1 MRKYTPRLLLLTM
14 LILLLSA
21 GSALA
26 ATGTIAGS
34 VVNIR
39 GGPGTSHIKVGAVT
53 QGARVEVINQS
64 QGWYQIR
71 FAGNRTGWVAG
82 DLINVPSSTI
92 SESAPAA
99 APAQSASSSSN
110 TKPTTARALEVTGSV
125 VNLRQGPGT
134 THPVVGKVAQGT
146 RLSVLGST
154 SGWYQVTAPNGVQGY
169 ITTAYVKAVSA
180 GSQSSPSDPVT
191 APSESSSSVS
201 ESASSEI
208 RSGEVTGR
216 VVNLRFGPG
225 TTYPRIGQVKQGD
238 NLQIFNSSGDWY
250 LVKSDGGKQ
259 GWVAG
264 SLIKVGPAPQAAAP
278 APQPESIVSPPTPVV
293 PVPEPSA
300 PVPSPTPTPA
310 APEPPDAV
318 KPGLNLPAPPPPPP
332 PPQPD
337 LYPEVP
343 EPPSPSRGDSERS
356 TEPPEQKTTDPTLI
370 REGYLRSISEVVAG
384 DVQIISIKNSV
395 AASYEGEKTG
405 NVYTLTLQGIERG
418 ATRSMELKGRGAHQ
432 VELKT
437 ISGEVP
443 STVLTFDLLNPCI
456 VGITP
461 SDRGKTINLYF
472 RVTDKQQRT
481 GEPLVVLDP
490 GHGGSKPGAIGLAGN
505 REKTI
510 NLAIA
515 REVGRLLEQEKI
527 EVTYTRTDDTHVEL
541 LERCEI
547 ANAAEA
553 DLFVSIHCNGNTN
566 RDIQGTTTYYY
577 APADNPVLSGQAKT
591 RARLASCL
599 QKSVVGALGRQDKGI
614 RQDNLVV
621 LRETVIPAALVEV
634 LYLSNPQE
642 EALLAMPATQKT
654 AAEAIARGI
663 QDYLRQV
670 GRL

>member
-1 MRKYTPRLLLLTM
+1 MCKYTPRLLLLTI

-26 ATGTIAGS
+26 ATGTITGS

-39 GGPGTSHIKVGAVT
+39 GGPGTSHTKVGAIT
-53 QGARVEVINQS
+53 QGAQVEVINQS

-92 SESAPAA
+92 SKPTPTKAPT
-99 APAQSASSSSN
+99 PPASSSTS
-110 TKPTTARALEVTGSV
+110 TEPAAARALEVTGSV

-134 THPVVGKVAQGT
+134 THPVVGKVDQGT
-146 RLSVLGST
+146 RLSVLDST
-154 SGWYQVTAPNGVQGY
+154 PGWYQVTAPDGVQGY
-169 ITTAYVKAVSA
+169 ITAAYVKAAAS
-180 GSQSSPSDPVT
+180 SQSSASDPVA
-191 APSESSSSVS
+191 APTKSSSSIS
-201 ESASSEI
+201 ESASPAV

-225 TTYPRIGQVKQGD
+225 TTYPRIGQVKQGEC
-238 NLQIFNSSGDWY
+238 LEIFNSSGDWY
-250 LVKSDGGKQ
+250 LVKSDGGQQ
-259 GWVAG
+259 GWIAG
-264 SLIKVGPAPQAAAP
+264 SLIKVGPVPQATAP
-278 APQPESIVSPPTPVV
+278 VPQSEPIASPPTPVA
-293 PVPEPSA
+293 PAPEPS
-300 PVPSPTPTPA
+300 TPA
-310 APEPPDAV
+310 SQTTPAPSTPEPSY
-318 KPGLNLPAPPPPPP
+318 PGVSEVDLPAPPPPPP
-332 PPQPD
+332 PTKLDP
-337 LYPEVP
+337 YPEFL
-343 EPPSPSRGDSERS
+343 EPPSPSRGDTER
-356 TEPPEQKTTDPTLI
+356 PIEQPSQEVTAPTRI
-370 REGYLRSISEVVAG
+370 KEGCLLSISEVVAG
-384 DVQIISIKNSV
+384 NVQIISIKNSV

-405 NVYTLTLQGIERG
+405 NVYTLTLPGIERG
-418 ATRSMELKGRGAHQ
+418 STRSMELKGRGAHQ
-432 VELKT
+432 VELET

-456 VGITP
+456 IGITP

-472 RVTDKQQRT
+472 RVTGKQQRT
-481 GEPLVVLDP
+481 GQPLVVLDP
-490 GHGGSKPGAIGLAGN
+490 GHGGKATGAIGVAGN

-515 REVGRLLEQEKI
+515 REVGQLLEKEKI
-527 EVTYTRTDDTHVEL
+527 QVTYTRTDDTHVEL

-566 RDIQGTTTYYY
+566 RDVQGTTTYYY
-577 APADNPVLSGQAKT
+577 APADNPVLSDQAET
-591 RARLASCL
+591 RAKLASCL
-599 QKSVVGALGRQDKGI
+599 QKSVVAALGRQDKGI
-614 RQDNLVV
+614 RQDNFVV
-621 LRETVIPAALVEV
+621 LRETVMPSALVEV

-642 EALLAMPATQKT
+642 EALLALPDTQKR